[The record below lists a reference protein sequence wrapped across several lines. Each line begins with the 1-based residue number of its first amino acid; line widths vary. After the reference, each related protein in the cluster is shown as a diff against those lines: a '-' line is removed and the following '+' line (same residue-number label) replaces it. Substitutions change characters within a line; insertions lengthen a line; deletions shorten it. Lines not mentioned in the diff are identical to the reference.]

1 MKIILSHPYAGAL
14 LWWMQSG
21 NEWSDPKVPQHP
33 YYRHLYGNVDKFK
46 DLALACT
53 VVFDE
58 IVMAAADF
66 GYPDSQVTDDY
77 RKIHIPSLSLSADWD
92 PVYESQTLT
101 RPIVGDLLRDP
112 VIARIIS
119 RVPKNLKSRV
129 IEDCI
134 ADILLMREYECPL
147 ISSVGRRGLVVRL
160 LELDVVAA
168 SSTSSSIYLPSGQ
181 SLADEL
187 SETFNAD
194 QLNRYVEMVG
204 LMFRSPDVASL
215 SNIKSNDKIRAYA
228 SRFQDVLVDN
238 PSGGEDHLLEAIS
251 DAWRNRE
258 LAEKV
263 KSGFSMAGRGLTILG
278 LIPVVGTVSGVIG
291 LGSEASEIAA
301 DQFAKRHAWYELG
314 PEIIRLESMAS
325 LENYMASAAF
335 QRLSPKER

>member
-21 NEWSDPKVPQHP
+21 SEWADPKVPQHP

-66 GYPDSQVTDDY
+66 GYPDAHVTDDY
-77 RKIHIPSLSLSADWD
+77 RKIRIPSLSLSADWD
-92 PVYESQTLT
+92 PVYESQALT
-101 RPIVGDLLRDP
+101 RPIVGDLLRDQ
-112 VIARIIS
+112 VIDRIIS
-119 RVPKNLKSRV
+119 RVPENLKSQV

-134 ADILLMREYECPL
+134 VDILLMREYECPL
-147 ISSVGRRGLVVRL
+147 ISSVGRRALVVRL
-160 LELDVVAA
+160 LELEVVAA
-168 SSTSSSIYLPSGQ
+168 SSAPSTMYLPSGQ

-187 SETFNAD
+187 SGTFNAD
-194 QLNRYVEMVG
+194 QLDRYVEMVG

-215 SNIKSNDKIRAYA
+215 SDIKSNAKIRAYA

-238 PSGGEDHLLEAIS
+238 PSGGEEHLLEAIS
-251 DAWRNRE
+251 DAWRSRE
-258 LAEKV
+258 LAETV
-263 KSGFSMAGRGLTILG
+263 KSGFSIAGRGLTILG
-278 LIPVVGTVSGVIG
+278 LIPVVGTVTGVISV
-291 LGSEASEIAA
+291 GSEAGEMGA

-314 PEIIRLESMAS
+314 PEITRLESMAS
-325 LENYMASAAF
+325 LEGYMASAAS
-335 QRLSPKER
+335 RRSSLKER